1 LSCFTG
7 GFKKQNSN
15 VNTMRPFAT
24 LLILL
29 HCHLVDASHFRFGTV
44 SWSAVEESYPCTDG
58 EHGPA
63 AIDTPC
69 HLPFTHDNQMHMGCT
84 GHNTTTGSASTDV
97 CTNTCRYPN
106 DQMCDDGGPDIFVH
120 HKGLLM
126 EGRRMLDVGQRVEFD
141 EKPGER
147 LEAVQVRVVTMRP
160 PTTTTSLP
168 TRAATSLIPRAVAR
182 RAATGSSS
190 SKRQATDAA
199 PAAAPASKR
208 RTTGPGASKA
218 ALKDRRSECG

>member
-1 LSCFTG
+1 VAPNHTRAG
-7 GFKKQNSN
+7 GGWATRASSANAQRD
-15 VNTMRPFAT
+15 MRGD
-24 LLILL
+24 
-29 HCHLVDASHFRFGTV
+29 VV
-44 SWSAVEESYPCTDG
+44 SWDDG
-58 EHGPA
+58 RGYG
-63 AIDTPC
+63 
-69 HLPFTHDNQMHMGCT
+69 F
-84 GHNTTTGSASTDV
+84 V
-97 CTNTCRYPN
+97 KR
-106 DQMCDDGGPDIFVH
+106 DDGGPDIFVH